1 MDRAFKIILMFAITL
16 MVTANVE
23 AQYKPGKERGDATKR
38 AKGQMEGNQIRA
50 TVFNFGQSG
59 REGGQFPISVQTPYE
74 WPKNTG
80 HVYLAMLGIF
90 VGG

>member
-1 MDRAFKIILMFAITL
+1 

-59 REGGQFPISVQTPYE
+59 REGDNSPSQFKHLMSG
-74 WPKNTG
+74 PKIQARLFSN
-80 HVYLAMLGIF
+80 AWNF
-90 VGG
+90 CRR